1 MRFTW
6 GSCFGGPCTG
16 PISSLLRV
24 CGMVLDGN
32 EDKVLV
38 EEKHASYDADTKE
51 DESRALQ

>member
-6 GSCFGGPCTG
+6 GSCFGGPCTE
-16 PISSLLRV
+16 PISSLLKV